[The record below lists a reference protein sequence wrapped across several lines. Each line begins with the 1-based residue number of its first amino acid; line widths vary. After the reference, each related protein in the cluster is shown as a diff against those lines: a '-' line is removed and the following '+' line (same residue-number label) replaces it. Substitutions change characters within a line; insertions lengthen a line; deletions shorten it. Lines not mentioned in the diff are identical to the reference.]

1 MQKVIGYLRVSTMKQ
16 GIDGLGMAA
25 QEKAVLDYVA
35 ATGGKLLVMFTEV
48 ETGKRA
54 HLENRPELKKALAHA
69 KRAKATLVVAKLDR
83 LTRSVAVTSALHESG
98 VDFVA
103 CDNPNAN
110 RLTIQILAA
119 VAENEARVISERTKA
134 ALAAAKARG
143 TLLGASRPTSRNL
156 TPEAGVLGAQRSA
169 MARRER
175 AVKMYE
181 DLIPEVGA
189 MRAAGKT
196 LRAIAA
202 TLNTMGYT
210 TSRGAAWNATQVL
223 RLTAMA

>member
-1 MQKVIGYLRVSTMKQ
+1 MKKIIGYLRVSTSKQ

-35 ATGGKLLVMFTEV
+35 ATGGQLLVMFAEV
-48 ETGKRA
+48 ETAKRSN
-54 HLENRPELKKALAHA
+54 LENRPELRKALAYA

-83 LTRSVAVTSALHESG
+83 LSRSVAVTSALHESG

-110 RLTIQILAA
+110 RLTIQIMA
-119 VAENEARVISERTKA
+119 VMAEDEARAISSRTKA
-134 ALAAAKARG
+134 ALAAAKVRG
-143 TLLGASRPTSRNL
+143 TLLGAARPECRNL
-156 TPEAGVLGAQRSA
+156 KTDSSIKGASRSA
-169 MARRER
+169 VVR
-175 AVKMYE
+175 ANLAKKMYE
-181 DLIPEVGA
+181 DLLPEVSA
-189 MRAAGKT
+189 MRAAGET

-202 TLNTMGYT
+202 ALNTMGYT